1 MRKTWAVFA
10 LLLLPLVAGA
20 QETGESL
27 PKLVSH
33 SDIAYPAIAQT
44 AHVMGDVVVK
54 ITTNG
59 ESVTDAVAES
69 GPPLLQRVS
78 VDNAKTWKFA
88 PHTPGTFHVTF
99 RYKIS
104 DENATTAASFPVA
117 GGVEVQVVARPQT
130 LIVDYA
136 SVLLGTWNAEL
147 KSPHGKLSK
156 TFEFLFSGPN
166 GEWLSVK
173 VPGTAGDKGE
183 EHPQDDE
190 FSRKDGDFLIFSM
203 KLAEPDGKCLE
214 TYLTGKMT
222 GDKII
227 GTFVDESGVRGTWTA
242 TRIPDPRRN

>member
-1 MRKTWAVFA
+1 MRKNWAVVA

-33 SDIAYPAIAQT
+33 ADIAYPAIAQT

-69 GPPLLQRVS
+69 GPPLLQRAS
-78 VDNAKTWKFA
+78 IDNAKTWKFEVHA
-88 PHTPGTFHVTF
+88 PGTFHITYRFDLVEGEF
-99 RYKIS
+99 LS
-104 DENATTAASFPVA
+104 SFPNSQ
-117 GGVEVQVVARPQT
+117 GLVQVRAAPQVISGSFT
-130 LIVDYA
+130 AL
-136 SVLLGTWNAEL
+136 SLGKWKTQFT
-147 KSPHGKLSK
+147 SPHGTFSK
-156 TFEFLFSGPN
+156 VFAFLESGPN

-173 VPGTAGDKGE
+173 VPETAGDKGE

-190 FSRKDGDFLIFSM
+190 FSRKDGDFLILSM
-203 KLAEPDGKCLE
+203 KLAEPDGKRLE